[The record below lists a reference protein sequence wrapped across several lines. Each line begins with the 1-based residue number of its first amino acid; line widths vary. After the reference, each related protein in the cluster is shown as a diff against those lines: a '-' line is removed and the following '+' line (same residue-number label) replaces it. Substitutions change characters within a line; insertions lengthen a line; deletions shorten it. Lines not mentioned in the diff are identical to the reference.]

1 MALCGCQRWADCVV
15 TPWASGDR
23 AQAALCAHGLSWL
36 RVQAAGVR
44 RFGAPQ
50 CDERVRT
57 RAGALLGSS
66 WLGSARRARAWTR
79 RGGAARA
86 GTAAALSWRAR
97 EPGAGRWRAARGAG
111 RCAPSSCRAGVCG
124 EEDRAGSGVLRGR
137 SGVQGWRVRV
147 GGVAGSSA
155 RQRRKEGERGR
166 KEKGKRGKENGEKE
180 KKRKNREGKKK
191 SKNGGK
197 EKGRGRVSAPG
208 GDCGRGRPRAV
219 PVARARARGGGHTR
233 R

>member
-1 MALCGCQRWADCVV
+1 MGLDGRVAGGAVRVSTMGGLRGDALGKRRPRTGGAVPQS
-15 TPWASGDR
+15 P
-23 AQAALCAHGLSWL
+23 ALCAHGLSRL

-147 GGVAGSSA
+147 EGAAGWSRGQKGPGQA
-155 RQRRKEGERGR
+155 RGREERKEREGEKKKEKKKRRG
-166 KEKGKRGKENGEKE
+166 KIEKGKRKVKMEE
-180 KKRKNREGKKK
+180 KKREEG
-191 SKNGGK
+191 
-197 EKGRGRVSAPG
+197 E
-208 GDCGRGRPRAV
+208 
-219 PVARARARGGGHTR
+219 
-233 R
+233 

>member
-1 MALCGCQRWADCVV
+1 MGLDGRVAGDAVRVSTMGGLRGDALGKRRPRTGGAVPQS
-15 TPWASGDR
+15 P
-23 AQAALCAHGLSWL
+23 ALCAHGLSRL

-66 WLGSARRARAWTR
+66 WLGSARRARAWSR

-86 GTAAALSWRAR
+86 GTAAALSWRVR

-147 GGVAGSSA
+147 EGVAGWSRGRRGRVKRA
-155 RQRRKEGERGR
+155 AEKKGRREREKRKREKRKRKWRKRKEEE
-166 KEKGKRGKENGEKE
+166 KIEKGKRKVKMEE
-180 KKRKNREGKKK
+180 KKREEG
-191 SKNGGK
+191 
-197 EKGRGRVSAPG
+197 E
-208 GDCGRGRPRAV
+208 
-219 PVARARARGGGHTR
+219 
-233 R
+233 